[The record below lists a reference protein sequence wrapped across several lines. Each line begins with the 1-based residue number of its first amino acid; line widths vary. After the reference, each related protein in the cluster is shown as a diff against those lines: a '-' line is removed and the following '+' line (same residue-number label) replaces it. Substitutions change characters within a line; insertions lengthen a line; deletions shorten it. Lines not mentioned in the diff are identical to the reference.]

1 MDLRSAVAKINKRG
15 MLLVFPINNR
25 KETPSLWSEFFPK
38 SEMVW
43 EWDENGDTRVADLWH
58 LRERLSK
65 SGKVVYTKWF
75 RGRATVISFEL
86 FKALLAWFGSA
97 SSASRGL
104 SFQSREVIDLLDED
118 SPLSTKTLKRA
129 AGLQGRELE
138 RVYNA
143 ALKDLWSRLLIV
155 GFGEV
160 DEGAFPSLAIGSTR
174 VIFEDLWNASK
185 SLTREEAIVT
195 IDRFLPEGTTF
206 RKFVNEVARAIER
219 ANEVSMSSNDPTTSI

>member
-1 MDLRSAVAKINKRG
+1 MDLRSAINKINKRG

-25 KETPSLWSEFFPK
+25 KEPPSLWTEFFPK
-38 SEMVW
+38 SQMSW
-43 EWDENGDTRVADLWH
+43 EWDENGDSRVADLWH

-86 FKALLAWFGSA
+86 FTALLAWFGSA
-97 SSASRGL
+97 SRSTRGL
-104 SFQSREVIDLLDED
+104 SFQSREVMDLLDED
-118 SPLSTKTLKRA
+118 SPLSTKALKRA

-138 RVYNA
+138 RVYTA
-143 ALKDLWSRLLIV
+143 ALKDLWSQLMIV

-174 VIFEDLWNASK
+174 VIFEELWQESQK
-185 SLTREEAIVT
+185 LQRKEALET
-195 IDRFLPEGTTF
+195 IDRLLPEGTLF
-206 RKFVNEVARAIER
+206 RKFVNEVTKSIEKR
-219 ANEVSMSSNDPTTSI
+219 SADLEALESEV